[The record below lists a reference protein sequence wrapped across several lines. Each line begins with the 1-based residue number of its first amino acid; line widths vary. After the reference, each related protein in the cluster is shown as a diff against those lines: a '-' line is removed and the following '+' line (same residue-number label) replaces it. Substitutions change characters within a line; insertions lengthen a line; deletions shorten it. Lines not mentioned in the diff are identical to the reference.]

1 MRVIAGD
8 LGGRR
13 IQSPKGSTI
22 RPTSDR
28 VREAIF
34 NTLFSM
40 GALESSQVLD
50 LFAGSGAMGIE
61 ALSRG
66 AAHCTFVD
74 RDPDAI
80 ALIEANLASLAID
93 DRATVVRSDARAQLD
108 RSGPLDL
115 VLVDPPYR
123 FDGFAE
129 LLEAVDTDLLVVEAG
144 GPVDLGPGWRMEKER
159 TYGTTVVA
167 YARRVTKA

>member
-13 IQSPKGSTI
+13 IQSPKGSTV

-40 GALESSQVLD
+40 GVLEGARVMD
-50 LFAGSGAMGIE
+50 LFAGTGALGIE

-74 RDPDAI
+74 RDRGAV
-80 ALIEANLASLAID
+80 ALIEANVAALGIE
-93 DRATVVRSDARAQLD
+93 DRATVVRADALAHVD
-108 RSGPLDL
+108 RSGPVDV
-115 VLVDPPYR
+115 VLADPPYQ
-123 FDGFAE
+123 FDGFTE
-129 LLEAVDTDLLVVEAG
+129 LGAAVDADLLVVEAG
-144 GPVDLGPGWRMEKER
+144 APVDLGAGWRMAKER

-167 YARRVTKA
+167 YARRVTKV